1 MNDKENQPPNLTL
14 RQEKNAKPAK
24 ILDYEIL
31 KSIHSL
37 MEIEDEDFPDDPRVR
52 EYQGNVKKLL
62 QDLVEKLDDKSS
74 RNVFLEHE
82 IIRLKREN
90 VIVVLFFEFLE
101 LILNVVIG
109 KEVSEES
116 KRTRTDETI
125 TRRIQ

>member
-1 MNDKENQPPNLTL
+1 MNDKENQPPNLTI
-14 RQEKNAKPAK
+14 RQEKNAKSPK
-24 ILDYEIL
+24 VLDYEIL

-37 MEIEDEDFPDDPRVR
+37 MEIEDEHFPDDPRVR

-90 VIVVLFFEFLE
+90 VMIILFLF
-101 LILNVVIG
+101 
-109 KEVSEES
+109 
-116 KRTRTDETI
+116 
-125 TRRIQ
+125 